1 MQGVHRGG
9 AVNLSYQDLDMNFL
23 YLSCNWLYTNLFI
36 LDEIFSC
43 DNQLSLTDY
52 MLINQ
57 LSLIDDI
64 SMNYFSI
71 FKISYLDLG
80 IFIGRYQ
87 A

>member
-1 MQGVHRGG
+1 
-9 AVNLSYQDLDMNFL
+9 MNFL